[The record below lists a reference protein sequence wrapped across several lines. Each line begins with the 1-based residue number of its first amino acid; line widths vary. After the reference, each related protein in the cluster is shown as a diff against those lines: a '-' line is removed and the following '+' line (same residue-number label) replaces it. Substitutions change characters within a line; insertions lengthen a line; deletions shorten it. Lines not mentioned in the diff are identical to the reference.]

1 VAKAVSVNQQLEK
14 LREEI
19 RRHEELYYAHDSPE
33 ISDREYDALL
43 ERLQELERQHPEL
56 ISNDSPTQ
64 RVGGRPVEGFAQ
76 VVHRRSMLSLDNS
89 YNIEELRA
97 FDVRCQRLADGRA
110 VDYVAELKIDGLS
123 LALHYENQVLA
134 RAVTR
139 GDGRVGEDVTANA
152 RTIRSVPLRLNRI
165 GASATDSDSKF
176 QIPDSK
182 SQTSDLKSQSSK
194 NNPGVGDLKS
204 EISKNKS
211 GNNDLNSEISNA
223 KSESSN
229 LKSEISNLK
238 SQSSKLKSEISN
250 QKSKNSSQKSE
261 TSNLRSE
268 IATVEVRGEAFIP
281 RKVFE
286 RINAEREDQNE
297 PRFANPRNAAAGT
310 IRQLDPKITAS
321 RRLEMFAYDLLAG
334 ERKPFP
340 THWQALNW
348 MQQAGLRIN
357 PERVL
362 CKSIDEVIEFANR
375 MEAKRDE
382 LDYEIDGLVVKVN
395 STALQDEFGTTN
407 KAPRWAI
414 AYKYAARQ
422 ATTQVLSIVV
432 QVGRTGALTPVANLE
447 PVVLAGTTVS
457 RATLH
462 NPDEV
467 KRLGI
472 RIGDWVL
479 IEKGGDVIP
488 KVLKVIKAK
497 RTGAEKVFR
506 MPRKCPVCGGE
517 ISRPEGEVVSRCIA
531 ADCPAQLE
539 GRLLHFSS
547 RRAMRIEGLGE
558 SLVHQLVESG
568 KVHDAGDLYSLT
580 LEDVADLERMAKKS
594 ASNLL
599 AQIEAS
605 KHKDLANLIYA
616 LGLRHVGDRTA
627 TTLARQFGSLEALS
641 KATVEEL
648 DDVPEIGLTVAQSV
662 RDWFDDQGNLALCE
676 RLAAAGVQTKMEMT
690 RQQTDE
696 RFAGK
701 TFVLTGTLAGF
712 TRDEA
717 RAAIEARGGRASG
730 SVSKKTD
737 FVVAGE
743 EAGSKLDKAT
753 ELGVTVLDEEAFR
766 KMLS

>member
-1 VAKAVSVNQQLEK
+1 MAKAISVEQQLEK

-19 RRHEELYYAHDSPE
+19 RRHEELYYIQDNPE

-43 ERLQELERQHPEL
+43 ERLQDLERQHPEL
-56 ISNDSPTQ
+56 IASDSPTQ
-64 RVGGRPVEGFAQ
+64 RVGGRPVEGFAR
-76 VVHRRSMLSLDNS
+76 VVHRRPMLSLDNS

-97 FDVRCQRLADGRA
+97 FDQRCQRLADGRA
-110 VDYVAELKIDGLS
+110 IDYVAELKIDGLS
-123 LALHYENQVLA
+123 LALHYDNRVLA

-139 GDGRVGEDVTANA
+139 GDGRIGEDVTANA
-152 RTIRSVPLRLNRI
+152 RTIRSIPLRLREN
-165 GASATDSDSKF
+165 GASSR
-176 QIPDSK
+176 
-182 SQTSDLKSQSSK
+182 TSDLKSQ
-194 NNPGVGDLKS
+194 
-204 EISKNKS
+204 
-211 GNNDLNSEISNA
+211 
-223 KSESSN
+223 
-229 LKSEISNLK
+229 ISNL
-238 SQSSKLKSEISN
+238 
-250 QKSKNSSQKSE
+250 
-261 TSNLRSE
+261 
-268 IATVEVRGEAFIP
+268 EVRGEAFIP

-286 RINAEREDQNE
+286 RINADREEQDE

-321 RRLEMFAYDLLAG
+321 RHLEMFAYDLIAG
-334 ERKPFP
+334 DRKPFA
-340 THWQALNW
+340 THWEALNW
-348 MQQAGLRIN
+348 MQHAGLRVN
-357 PERVL
+357 PDRVL
-362 CKSIDEVIEFANR
+362 CTSIDEVIEFANQ
-375 MEAKRDE
+375 MEARRDA

-395 STALQDEFGTTN
+395 STALHDEFGSTN

-422 ATTQVLSIVV
+422 AETKVLSIAV

-488 KVLKVIKAK
+488 KVLKVIEAR
-497 RTGAEKVFR
+497 RTGAEKIFR

-517 ISRPEGEVVSRCIA
+517 ISRPEGEVVSRCVA

-539 GRLLHFSS
+539 GRLLHFAS
-547 RRAMRIEGLGE
+547 RRAMRVEGLGE

-580 LEDVADLERMAKKS
+580 LEDVAGLERMAKKS

-605 KHKDLANLIYA
+605 KQRDLANLIYA

-662 RDWFDDQGNLALCE
+662 RDWFDDEGNLALCE
-676 RLAAAGVQTKMEMT
+676 RLAAAGVRTKIDKT
-690 RQQTDE
+690 HHPADD

-701 TFVLTGTLAGF
+701 IFVLTGALADF

-717 RAAIEARGGRASG
+717 RAAIEARGGRVSS

-753 ELGVTVLDEEAFR
+753 SLGVTLLDEEALK